1 MSATYVALSRYR
13 AMWLFVCFD
22 LPVLTKTQRREA
34 ARFRKNLLKD
44 GFSMMQ
50 YSVYIRPCATNET
63 MAVHLERIK
72 GLIPPEGL
80 VSVLRITDRQFAETH
95 TICGNRR
102 VEPPKA
108 PVQLELF

>member
-1 MSATYVALSRYR
+1 MNPTYAALGRYK

-63 MAVHLERIK
+63 MMVHIARIK
-72 GLIPPEGL
+72 GMIPPEGL
-80 VSVLRITDRQFAETH
+80 VSIVRITDRQFAETH
-95 TICGNRR
+95 TILGNKRK
-102 VEPPKA
+102 EPPKA
-108 PVQLELF
+108 PMQLELF

>member
-1 MSATYVALSRYR
+1 MTPTYAALSQYR

-22 LPVLTKTQRREA
+22 LPVLTKTPRREA

-50 YSVYIRPCATNET
+50 YSVYVRPCATNET
-63 MAVHLERIK
+63 MNVHLERIK
-72 GLIPPEGL
+72 GLVPPEGM
-80 VSVLRITDRQFAETH
+80 VSVLRITDRQFAETQ
-95 TICGNRR
+95 TICGSKR

-108 PVQLELF
+108 PLQLELF